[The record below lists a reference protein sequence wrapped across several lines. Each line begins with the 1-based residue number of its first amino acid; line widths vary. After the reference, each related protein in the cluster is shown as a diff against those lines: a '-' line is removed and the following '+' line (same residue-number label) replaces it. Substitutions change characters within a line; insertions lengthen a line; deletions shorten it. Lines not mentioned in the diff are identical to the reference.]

1 MNYKET
7 LNLVKSQNID
17 MITLMIAFEFD
28 CALNEIQRQVN
39 SDEFELLCNV
49 IYNLWLKLENITIEN
64 SAKTVA
70 RLLMTK
76 TTLEISE
83 MNKWEIAEHINY

>member
-7 LNLVKSQNID
+7 LDLVKSQNID

-28 CALNEIQRQVN
+28 GALNEIQRQVN

-70 RLLMTK
+70 SLLMTK
-76 TTLEISE
+76 TALEISE
-83 MNKWEIAEHINY
+83 MNKWAIAEHINY